1 MNNTGDNWSVVV
13 NKKSKKNKKPNKY
26 VRAWEAEIQEKDY
39 TLTQNEEELIKK
51 EKLENPDL
59 NIFCDCCCSSLIS
72 DIIKRSFFPC
82 GDCFCCNGCDPDFE
96 PFIGIAF
103 GTFHD
108 YNKNYYYKNNDKFID
123 NY

>member
-26 VRAWEAEIQEKDY
+26 LRAWEAEIQEKDY
-39 TLTQNEEELIKK
+39 TLTQNEEEIIKK

-59 NIFCDCCCSSLIS
+59 NISCNCCSSSLIS
-72 DIIKRSFFPC
+72 DIIKRSFFSC
-82 GDCFCCNGCDPDFE
+82 GCCFCCNGCDLDFVPD
-96 PFIGIAF
+96 IGISF
-103 GTFHD
+103 GIFHE
-108 YNKNYYYKNNDKFID
+108 YNKDYYYKNDDKFRN